1 MKRRTFTDID
11 AHARAHERVSFKRYV
26 DVHIRRL
33 QAAVKRGAIS
43 EEAAD
48 AAERQL
54 RMFGDD
60 ALTGLHID
68 DHSNPKIRGIVRMM
82 LAQGGQHG

>member
-1 MKRRTFTDID
+1 MKRRTFNDID
-11 AHARAHERVSFKRYV
+11 AHARAHERVSFKQHV
-26 DVHIRRL
+26 DTHIRRL
-33 QAAVKRGAIS
+33 TLAVKRGDIS
-43 EEAAD
+43 QDAAD
-48 AAERQL
+48 VAVRQL

-60 ALTGLHID
+60 ALTGLHVD